1 MAISIG
7 EAVIKL
13 GFDSKSLEQ
22 SATQVKSKVS
32 SALGTMGS
40 IAKVGGKAIAAGLS
54 VAASAVSA
62 LAAGSIKAYADY
74 EQLVGGVETLYDKSA
89 DKLLKY
95 AKQSYKTAQINANA
109 YMETAIGFS
118 ASLVQSLGGDTEKA
132 ADLANQAIIDMADNA
147 NKMGTDISRLQDAYR
162 GFARQQFNML
172 DNLALGYGGTR
183 NEMERL
189 LADAEKITGIHYDIS
204 NFADITEAIHVIQT
218 EMKIAGT
225 SAYEAGMTIQ
235 GSLKMTKAALAD
247 LVVALTD
254 PNADLGTAVENLIT
268 SIVGDD
274 SGTNK
279 GLVGNLV
286 PAAERALKGIA
297 TVVEKGLPT
306 IVKQLPDMLKNTLPD
321 IAKAAVA
328 IVVAITDVIPELAP
342 VIADALSFLTEEL
355 VPYIPQIL
363 GSLMKGLALYLA
375 ASWKTMFERY
385 AELLAPIINWIKTTI
400 SNIINWIAGVITP
413 IIEFFKNIVTT
424 AVAILAPIF
433 EKIHNGIIVPVAM
446 AITQAIET
454 IKTALGAIVGWL
466 NANIIQPI
474 ASFFSGLWNG
484 IKSGVDA
491 LVGGIKQ
498 VFSTIGNVLKAP
510 INAIIDAINKV
521 IDSINSLTVPDWV
534 PGIGGQHPNFGKIPR
549 LAEGGIA
556 TKATNAVIGEAGKEA
571 VIPLEQNTGN
581 WAGLLAR
588 TLADEFQEQ
597 GIGGTGITVYMT
609 NNINN
614 NLDADEIGQ
623 RLMTSIRR
631 AA

>member
-13 GFDSKSLEQ
+13 GFDTKSLEQ

-32 SALGTMGS
+32 SALGTVGS

-172 DNLALGYGGTR
+172 DNLSLGYGGTR
-183 NEMERL
+183 QEMQRL

-306 IVKQLPDMLKNTLPD
+306 IAKQLPDMLKNTLPD

-328 IVVAITDVIPELAP
+328 VVVAITDVIPELAP
-342 VIADALSFLTEEL
+342 VIADALSVLTEEL

-363 GSLMKGLALYLA
+363 GSLMKGLALYLIS
-375 ASWKTMFERY
+375 SWKTMFERY
-385 AELLAPIINWIKTTI
+385 AELLSPIVNWVKTTI
-400 SNIINWIAGVITP
+400 SNIISWIAGVITP
-413 IIEFFKNIVTT
+413 IIEFFKNIVTA

-454 IKTALGAIVGWL
+454 IKTVLGAIVGWL

-588 TLADEFQEQ
+588 TLAEEFQEQ

>member
-40 IAKVGGKAIAAGLS
+40 IAKIGGKAIAAGLT

-95 AKQSYKTAQINANA
+95 AKESYKTAQINANN

-147 NKMGTDISRLQDAYR
+147 NKMGTDISRIQDAYR

-183 NEMERL
+183 QEMQRL
-189 LADAEKITGIHYDIS
+189 LDDAQKITGIKYDIS

-218 EMKIAGT
+218 EMKITGT

-247 LVVALTD
+247 LVTALTD
-254 PNADLGTAVENLIT
+254 PNADLGSAVNNLVT

-279 GLVGNLV
+279 GLVGNLI

-297 TVVEKGLPT
+297 TVIEKGLPT
-306 IVKQLPDMLKNTLPD
+306 IVAQLPGILKTTIPD

-328 IVVAITDVIPELAP
+328 VIVAITDVIPELAP
-342 VIADALSFLTEEL
+342 VVADALSILTEEL
-355 VPYIPQIL
+355 VPYIPQII
-363 GSLMKGLALYLA
+363 GSLIKGLALYLI
-375 ASWKTMFERY
+375 SGWKTMFERY
-385 AELLAPIINWIKTTI
+385 AELLAPIVNWIKTTI
-400 SNIINWIAGVITP
+400 SNIIGWISGVITP
-413 IIEFFKNIVTT
+413 VIEFFKNIVTT

-466 NANIIQPI
+466 NANIIHPI
-474 ASFFSGLWNG
+474 ASFFTGLWNG

>member
-13 GFDSKSLEQ
+13 GFDTKSLEQ

-32 SALGTMGS
+32 SALGTVGS

-95 AKQSYKTAQINANA
+95 AKQSYKTAQINAND

-172 DNLALGYGGTR
+172 DNLSLGYGGTR
-183 NEMERL
+183 QEMQRL

-328 IVVAITDVIPELAP
+328 IIVAITDAIPELTP
-342 VIADALSFLTEEL
+342 VIADALSVLTEEL

-363 GSLMKGLALYLA
+363 GSLMKGLALYLIS
-375 ASWKTMFERY
+375 SWKTMFERY

-413 IIEFFKNIVTT
+413 IIDFFKNIVTT

-474 ASFFSGLWNG
+474 AGFFSGLWNG

>member
-95 AKQSYKTAQINANA
+95 AKQSYKTAQINANK

-172 DNLALGYGGTR
+172 DNLSLGYGGTR
-183 NEMERL
+183 QEMQRL

-254 PNADLGTAVENLIT
+254 PNADIGTAVENLIT

-297 TVVEKGLPT
+297 TVIEKGLPT

-328 IVVAITDVIPELAP
+328 IVVAITDAIPELAP
-342 VIADALSFLTEEL
+342 VIADALSVLTEEL
-355 VPYIPQIL
+355 VPYIPQII
-363 GSLMKGLALYLA
+363 GSLMKGLAIYLVS
-375 ASWKTMFERY
+375 SWKTMFERY

-413 IIEFFKNIVTT
+413 IIDFFKNIVTT

-454 IKTALGAIVGWL
+454 IKTALSAIVGWL

-556 TKATNAVIGEAGKEA
+556 TKATNVVIGEAGKEA